1 MTNNRTV
8 TVTQVDQL
16 RAGLLDTSPELKAQ
30 VESALRQDP
39 TLAAEYNRWTQV
51 REQLESAKDDETQL
65 QNQLRVRR
73 RRVLSGKAVIK
84 PRRFTLP
91 QMALATATSV
101 ALTLGLVLWL
111 NEAPQPN
118 VALNTGTNTQTILLT
133 DVDKANLTKTV
144 DFDVTNNVDF
154 YVWMER
160 QDDLFVEVPRKGT

>member
-1 MTNNRTV
+1 MTKNRAV

-39 TLAAEYNRWTQV
+39 TLAAEYKRWTQV
-51 REQLESAKDDETQL
+51 REQLESSKEDETKL
-65 QNQLRVRR
+65 QNQLRLRR
-73 RRVLSGKAVIK
+73 RAVLSGNVVTK

-111 NEAPQPN
+111 KEAPQPN
-118 VALNTGTNTQTILLT
+118 VASNTGADIQTVLLT
-133 DVDKANLTKTV
+133 DVDEVNPTKTV
-144 DFDVTNNVDF
+144 DLDLTNNVDF

-160 QDDLFVEVPRKGT
+160 QDDLFLEVPRKGT